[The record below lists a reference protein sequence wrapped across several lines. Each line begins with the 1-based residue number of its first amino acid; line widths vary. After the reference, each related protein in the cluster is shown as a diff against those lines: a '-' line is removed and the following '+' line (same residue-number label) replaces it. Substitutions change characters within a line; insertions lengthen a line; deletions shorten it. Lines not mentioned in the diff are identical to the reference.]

1 MEDST
6 QAVVNSVKQWLAN
19 VVIGLN
25 LCPFAGKPAAEGKV
39 RFSVSSAV
47 DEEQLINEL
56 KAELELL
63 DAKPEVE
70 TTLLILPSYLD
81 DFYEYN
87 NFLDWVD
94 GLLQKYKWEGVYQ
107 VASFHPK
114 YCFAGAHPDDA
125 ENLTNRSPYPILHI
139 IREASLEAVLAHYP
153 NPDEIPERNIDTVEG
168 LSAEQ
173 TRTLFPYLFSR

>member
-1 MEDST
+1 MERSE
-6 QAVVNSVKQWLAN
+6 QVVVDSVKHWLAD

-39 RFSVSSAV
+39 RFSVSAAG

-56 KAELELL
+56 KTELERL
-63 DAKPEVE
+63 DAEPDIE
-70 TTLLILPSYLD
+70 TTLHILPHYLD

-94 GLLQKYKWEGVYQ
+94 GLLQKYQWEGVYQ

-125 ENLTNRSPYPILHI
+125 ENLTNRAPYPILHI

-153 NPDEIPERNIDTVEG
+153 NADEIPERNIDTVEG

-173 TRTLFPYLFSR
+173 TRALFPYLFS